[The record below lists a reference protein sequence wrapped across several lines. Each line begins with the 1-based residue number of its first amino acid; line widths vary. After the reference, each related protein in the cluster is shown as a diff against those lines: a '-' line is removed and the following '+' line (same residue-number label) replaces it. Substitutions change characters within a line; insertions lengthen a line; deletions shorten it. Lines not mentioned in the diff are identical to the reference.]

1 MEEDGKMAKTLVEM
15 AAEIVT
21 AQASNTQMSSEEIS
35 DALKRLFLTLK
46 DIKDKEEGVFSS
58 FEVVSM
64 EKGHIAGEP
73 KDSIQRNK
81 IICLE
86 CGKEFKQLSKSHLKT
101 HNLTPKEYKKKYG
114 FRTTQALV
122 AKSLTAK
129 RRKLAKEKQLGS
141 KLAEYR
147 RKKASGKTSK

>member
-1 MEEDGKMAKTLVEM
+1 MAKTLVEM

-35 DALKRLFLTLK
+35 DTLKRLFFTLK
-46 DIKDKEEGVFSS
+46 DIKDKEEGVFST
-58 FEVVSM
+58 FEVAGL
-64 EKGHIAGEP
+64 EKGQVAVEA

-81 IICLE
+81 IVCLE

-101 HNLTPKEYKKKYG
+101 HNLTPKDYKKKYG
-114 FRTTQALV
+114 LRTSQALV

-129 RRKLAKEKQLGS
+129 RRKLAKEKKLGS

-147 RKKASGKTSK
+147 KKKAAGKTA